1 MADVDWRAFMAR
13 HGGAALLYARQ
24 ITGTLPDAED
34 ALHDGFVRFWR
45 RRAGAHDQAGLFFAC
60 VRTAAL
66 DLQRANR
73 RRGRRDQSLAAAWFD
88 LPDDTASCSEE
99 VEKALRGLNAAQR
112 EVVVLKIWGGLTFA
126 EVAEVLGEL
135 PNTVAGRYRDA
146 LGKMT
151 AALLP
156 EVNHERR

>member
-1 MADVDWRAFMAR
+1 MGDVDWRAFMAR

-24 ITGTLPDAED
+24 ITGTLQDAED
-34 ALHDGFVRFWR
+34 ALHDGFMRFWR
-45 RRAGAHDQAGLFFAC
+45 QRSRARDEAGLFFAC

-66 DLQRANR
+66 DLQRAAR
-73 RRGRRDQSLAAAWFD
+73 RRVRREESLAGPWFD
-88 LPDDTASCSEE
+88 LPDDAASRTEE
-99 VEKALRGLNAAQR
+99 VEKALRELNAAQR

-126 EVAEVLGEL
+126 EVAEVLHES

-146 LGKMT
+146 LAKMT

-156 EVNHERR
+156 EVNHER